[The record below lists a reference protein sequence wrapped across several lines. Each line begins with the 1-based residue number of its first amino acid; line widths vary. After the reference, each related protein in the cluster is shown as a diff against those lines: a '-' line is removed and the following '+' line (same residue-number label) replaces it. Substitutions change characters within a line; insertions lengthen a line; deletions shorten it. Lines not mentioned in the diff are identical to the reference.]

1 VAENQIDIVLQF
13 REIGSSILPAITQNL
28 QGLLA
33 GVQLLQRALQGLGS
47 VSMPASAGA
56 GAAALV
62 AQGRSLLQLQEEINR
77 SKQTGI
83 GIERQQIQLLQQSN
97 NIYRQQPRESAD
109 QWTSRLNAA
118 KRQSEAV
125 AELNRGPLTKVE
137 SNIQNWTTY
146 RDQGLTGERV
156 KSEINKQLAE
166 LEVRKKE
173 LARFGR
179 GDTVL
184 PPGIASAERGGDIVT
199 ERLTTAW
206 KGPGIDKSVTGA
218 AREQREQLIKDA
230 QNFSQHLLDMYGTD
244 IGLPSE
250 ILKEDPKRFRGL
262 DRQISKVRKDI
273 QSLEEV
279 QSISKKEMYN
289 TYQKEI
295 DELKLL
301 EKDLLDRR
309 KKFEEVSTIIR
320 RPSMPGWIQEK
331 GGEAL
336 RLQSI
341 ILDTERAQEHFA
353 DLTPAYGTESQ
364 GLQLQLP
371 GAGIKTFGGT
381 QLPGGAYFPGGTRM
395 GPGGNINPA
404 IPIGGQAELFAPE
417 KTYAAAVQAVK
428 ELIQLRTAELQ
439 TTNSLLA
446 TQKLITAEIKAS
458 TKNQYDNPITKDPK
472 LYAGQNI
479 YQDMPPEYGSEFIK
493 QVQDPDA
500 RRALEAAQQK
510 YLKQQKWTAANNI
523 ALQER
528 RDFQKNIDASAAA
541 VQQGPEFAKP
551 FAVEFIGQVK
561 EKVNQLTGEAEKVKE
576 VIAVFQELAETGN
589 QLDFGRY
596 EKLPVPEA
604 KQPSLPGLADAG
616 KRANTEAAALEP
628 TYNNMAAK
636 KYMDD
641 QTRQGKKNA
650 EVAARD
656 AEEDDTRRSTLL
668 SRENDA
674 LRDHWA
680 LKNTIVRQGVS
691 AHILNLAEE
700 ERLTTGRYQRWMQR
714 NAQELQAA
722 KQSPLFQPLV
732 EELLKNSAEFK
743 EKPLPVAASRAQI
756 DTRNRKLASHRLDAE
771 QVAATSVKD
780 ATSMAEAKINSQSL
794 MNSLGSVQQAIIDTT
809 TGFGNMG
816 KSATGAFNAGGQGS
830 FMMRYRMVALAQS
843 IFYMRDPLQMLQS
856 LTSVVFYQMLM
867 SSSSVLNNFMKMR
880 EAVKAVALLK
890 EGGVVGAS
898 ASDLINAKAAANAMK
913 EASEG
918 TGLLGKLGAATAFIP
933 TSAVIA
939 VGALA
944 LAGLATVITHIGA
957 AYQEAAA
964 AATRFVAITRMKD
977 RANYEG
983 MIQELDKIG
992 TAYAEI
998 AERQKNF
1005 YTRTIDNFSNLIRS
1019 LMGLETEFQKSAKAA
1034 GDYMRALP
1042 GVTREVTALKLAQED
1057 LKAAQIGVQKSEFDI
1072 EHAVTSEELEVAL
1085 QQRRKATAGV
1095 YGAEWGAGGV
1105 QERQFTIEQRTLDS
1119 QLRDV
1124 LKLLE
1129 KAASDMVKVAE
1140 VQHKAAVE
1148 IAANP
1153 GLAQR
1158 TGTRLSLQRQ
1168 FSQEEAVRRQGE
1180 VDVPTV
1186 TIDELLKEGQKVQQ
1200 QSMFLI
1206 PPEVFE
1212 YLGKQLWKLAGT
1224 LSEVNESLWSKFK
1237 GWVAG
1242 TSFGQYTKTRR
1253 AESYSLTEPQPPDAE
1268 FTRRQAQEIIDAA
1281 SKEHS
1286 LQEFSNRQATLGLE
1300 PAVQGPT
1307 AEYTL
1312 KEIDR
1317 IQKQQELANKTASTS
1332 VVSDVLRQKTTADR
1346 YQLETLTNDA
1356 RIKEVK
1362 EAQVSVQNR
1371 QKITA
1376 ADRRGL
1382 ELLQQFWNEV
1392 EKRYNI
1398 AVREN
1403 QAAQAEIAIREK
1415 ITTAEQAIAEQ
1426 KLQSQSTGIQNY
1438 QERFATV
1445 FAGGAQSLQQK
1456 QDKEVLQAA
1465 ANLAE
1470 AQKAEFGKWG
1480 PKTEVAWLD
1489 IQAIPKIH
1497 ESQWTLF
1504 YLQAQDRA
1512 NKLEIDI
1519 PLPFKMR
1526 EEESRLASVQ
1536 AREEVRQISGGT
1548 IQRAS
1553 QQAATPAMYQNALS
1567 AQQAFNKTTFEA
1579 DIKRLTDTEAKERA
1593 QINKTYIGERQWTA
1607 EHYQALN
1614 ILEQK
1619 YSNDRLKRRAQYND
1633 AELALT
1639 IEGMQ
1644 READLAAQQ
1653 NQLMQTLVGQREQSA
1668 AAQMSTT
1675 TNTNQWEVYLSQMK
1689 QNVNTGA
1696 EYQRKTMQTTQAANL
1711 AIAKVTGE
1719 KLVQDEIWSRKQL
1732 NENLLELEKRFQLER
1747 IVFEEGYTEK
1757 VRQLEE
1763 RASFERYQ
1771 RSDVRV
1777 LQEGMADALG
1787 EAKNVVQQGLSDLMT
1802 GEGKGWEAFWNNLWK
1817 GYANSASKMLTNYL
1831 FQPFERML
1839 TDQTTDIQ
1847 KSMTKEGS
1855 GQISSG
1861 AAGGGWLGML
1871 FDGAKKLFFGS
1882 DKATSDTKPLPGV
1895 TGTSSSAMDTW
1906 NQTYGRNAK
1915 AQASGL
1921 TASFAGDVSALNST
1935 GQIAQATQSAQIASQ
1950 TALQTFATTAATAIT
1965 TAMSSMST
1973 ITTATMTA
1981 LSTAAAELSLA
1992 ATALS
1997 TAASNS
2003 STGALANAA
2012 GPIANQSSPYI
2023 GSGAFTVAA
2032 EGGLFTDATPV
2043 IIGEAG
2049 PEVVLPLSNK
2059 KRMVEL
2065 LRLAGVRELAYG
2077 GLTGLEN
2084 PNNILGVGQ
2093 AQPATTV
2100 TQSGGI
2106 LFETGTGS
2114 NAIRYEDEK
2123 EASEEATK
2131 AMSAFSKAL
2140 MVVIP
2145 LLMIFGGQLGKS
2157 ASSGGGSGGIF
2168 GWLASLFGGGS
2179 SGWNGDTSSAAWQD
2193 WSANSMSMAS
2203 ASYAQGGLITKPT
2216 MALMGER
2223 GAEAVLNFRQLS
2235 SLSPEARAEVLAS
2248 LDSITPTKTPNLPFG
2263 DFRGLSESEKLRV
2276 LAELAVAGKTYDANK
2291 PNVRVW
2297 NGTIYIGTPE
2307 GGWTPV
2313 SYAWQNKGKVY
2324 GTGTAGEGPSGSGS
2338 GIGTGQGQTPGFGT
2352 LDSTMAQGMMAAAS
2366 LMGPQ
2371 ALAGVLGMR
2380 VASGLLT
2387 SGYEANP
2394 EYGVPTAADVQ
2405 ASYDYEG
2412 NVKGAAAQAARD
2424 TALGLEAPG
2433 GVGPKGAV
2441 AGGLTYGGTPT
2452 GISALTGEPENQA
2465 KDTTPS
2471 RTAGG
2476 YSPGWGPAQSSG
2488 WGTRNDPSRTQ
2499 KDPETPDPTTMGL
2512 GGPPSPAPDP
2522 TPTDPESSRNQAGA
2536 PSPSST
2542 PDSPTDTDSGRNSAG
2557 GGEDCFLRG
2566 TRVTMV
2572 NGTMKPI
2579 EEIIIGDHVLSW
2591 DEERHAFTPGT
2602 VAVLYSK
2609 TGEELETRSVI
2620 VITVDGC
2627 TPIRCTP
2634 RHPFLL
2640 ADGKWIEAGHLTVGM
2655 QLASGNVIVDISL
2668 QESID
2673 RVIWNFHVE
2682 PCPTYVIEGQIVH
2695 NKADDCFLR
2704 GTRIAMH
2711 DGTEKPVEEIA
2722 IGDYVRSWNEVER
2735 AFTDGTVVT
2744 LYSKTGE
2751 ELPYRTIVEVSM
2763 TNGRTIRCTPRH
2775 PFLLASWKWIE
2786 AGSLVKGTELASGA
2800 TVDSISLHNITDDK
2814 TIWNFHVE
2822 PCPTY
2827 IVEEQI
2833 VHNKGGPGTDTG
2845 GDGGGRCFLRGMLVT
2860 MADRTE
2866 KPIEKIVIGDRV
2878 GSWDEVR
2885 NIFIEGTVTR
2895 LFHDAGN
2902 GLLSRGIVLISFNDR
2917 NIRCTSQHLF
2927 LLKTGQWIEA
2937 GQLHR
2942 GDILASGQSILEIQR
2957 KDSDDCAIWNFHVEP
2972 CPTYIVQGQIVHNKD
2987 VARGGV
2993 IKASATKHIRMGE
3006 GGESELG
3013 IFVPKSM
3020 EQTGMQG
3027 EEGEVIG
3034 TMVNVLAKL
3043 TNRSPKDFM
3052 HAISGRNRKF
3062 ATGGLVTSSTFA
3074 ELGEGGKP
3082 ELVLPLTNQ
3091 DRMKELAEQAGYH
3104 LIPMKGIEHFASGGF
3119 VNAPPPP
3126 APQVHKQQIA
3136 APARA
3141 DVTVISLTR
3150 DEDLQAM
3157 IASGVARGSQVVIHD
3172 VIKSL
3177 AGNRAIRR
3185 QIQRTA

>member
-1747 IVFEEGYTEK
+1747 MVFEEGFIEK
-1757 VRQLEE
+1757 KRQLEE
-1763 RASFERYQ
+1763 RASRDRYD
-1771 RSDVRV
+1771 RSDTK
-1777 LQEGMADALG
+1777 LIYEGMAESLSSVKGVISQELG
-1787 EAKNVVQQGLSDLMT
+1787 DFMV
-1802 GEGKGWEAFWNNLWK
+1802 GEGKGWENFWNNLWK
-1817 GYANSASKMLTNYL
+1817 AYTRSSANFLTNIL
-1831 FQPFERML
+1831 MKPFERSL
-1839 TDQTTDIQ
+1839 DQITNDAQ
-1847 KSMTKEGS
+1847 KSMTEPGA
-1855 GQISSG
+1855 GQWSNAG
-1861 AAGGGWLGML
+1861 GGGWLGGL
-1871 FDGAKKLFFGS
+1871 IDGLFGS
-1882 DKATSDTKPLPGV
+1882 K
-1895 TGTSSSAMDTW
+1895 
-1906 NQTYGRNAK
+1906 Q
-1915 AQASGL
+1915 
-1921 TASFAGDVSALNST
+1921 TAS
-1935 GQIAQATQSAQIASQ
+1935 
-1950 TALQTFATTAATAIT
+1950 
-1965 TAMSSMST
+1965 
-1973 ITTATMTA
+1973 
-1981 LSTAAAELSLA
+1981 
-1992 ATALS
+1992 
-1997 TAASNS
+1997 
-2003 STGALANAA
+2003 
-2012 GPIANQSSPYI
+2012 NQSSNIDPKISTIGQLIGDSVSSSLRQQNAAIVNLNATTVNIVGGVSNLLNGY
-2023 GSGAFTVAA
+2023 GSGTGPDLGSSDWKDWSNLSSLAVPKEFAT
-2032 EGGLFTDATPV
+2032 GDIINKPTLGL
-2043 IIGEAG
+2043 IGEAG
-2049 PEVVLPLSNK
+2049 PELILPLK
-2059 KRMVEL
+2059 DRKRTLEL
-2065 LRLAGVRELAYG
+2065 LRVAGIRGYANG
-2077 GLTGLEN
+2077 GMVTGLED
-2084 PNNILGVGQ
+2084 PNKIMGKGW

-2100 TQSGGI
+2100 TGANGF
-2106 LFETGTGS
+2106 LFETGTPS
-2114 NAIRYEDEK
+2114 NALRKDEEK
-2123 EASEEATK
+2123 IAEAAKKSAT
-2131 AMSAFSKAL
+2131 ALETFGKAL
-2140 MVVIP
+2140 LVTLP
-2145 LLMIFGGQLGKS
+2145 LLMQFGSTLNLKNKGTTSGGFFSGIGDFFTGLFSSKSSEKYLNELAQSGAGTPNGVAGTYDSALTDNTQALISNSEKTSTSNDTVVTGMKAAGSWFTALITPIQLLITAITANTAAEQIGA
-2157 ASSGGGSGGIF
+2157 ASGSGGGLLG
-2168 GWLASLFGGGS
+2168 LFGGGGGGGAGPGGGDATSGFDIGTS
-2179 SGWNGDTSSAAWQD
+2179 SGMFAAE
-2193 WSANSMSMAS
+2193 AFAK
-2203 ASYAQGGLITKPT
+2203 GGLITRPT
-2216 MALMGER
+2216 LALMGEAGPELVISNQELR
-2223 GAEAVLNFRQLS
+2223 DAQN
-2235 SLSPEARAEVLAS
+2235 SLPA
-2248 LDSITPTKTPNLPFG
+2248 G
-2263 DFRGLSESEKLRV
+2263 DFRALSKEDQIRV
-2276 LAELAVAGKTYDANK
+2276 LNELATAGKSYDANK
-2291 PNVRVW
+2291 PNIRVW
-2297 NGTIYIGTPE
+2297 GGTTYIGTPE

-2313 SYAWQNKGKVY
+2313 SYKWQKKGKVY
-2324 GTGTAGEGPSGSGS
+2324 GEGEVGEGPSGSGY
-2338 GIGTGQGQTPGFGT
+2338 GGRGNTGDIPGFGK
-2352 LDSTMAQGMMAAAS
+2352 LDPTMANMMQAIAS
-2366 LMGPQ
+2366 LNPQ
-2371 ALAGVLGMR
+2371 MALSVLAMRALSATIAGDYQADIM
-2380 VASGLLT
+2380 A
-2387 SGYEANP
+2387 
-2394 EYGVPTAADVQ
+2394 GVPTEQQVQ
-2405 ASYDYEG
+2405 DAYDQLG
-2412 NVKGAAAQAARD
+2412 NIAGAQLDAQRSAQID
-2424 TALGLEAPG
+2424 SLNKEIGLSLDIGSPNRESGLPG
-2433 GVGPKGAV
+2433 YGTGPKASSV
-2441 AGGLTYGGTPT
+2441 SNPDL
-2452 GISALTGEPENQA
+2452 
-2465 KDTTPS
+2465 DTKQ
-2471 RTAGG
+2471 
-2476 YSPGWGPAQSSG
+2476 PGWGPAQSPG

-2512 GGPPSPAPDP
+2512 GGPPSPEA
-2522 TPTDPESSRNQAGA
+2522 TPSPEAQGYEGNLGGGA
-2536 PSPSST
+2536 PAGGVNDGTST
-2542 PDSPTDTDSGRNSAG
+2542 GTGRGSGGDGSTGGETGAGGGQGPGGSEGADTDSGGHGAAG
-2557 GGEDCFLRG
+2557 DGSMNAQGGVQVARG
-2566 TRVTMV
+2566 KTRVT
-2572 NGTMKPI
+2572 
-2579 EEIIIGDHVLSW
+2579 
-2591 DEERHAFTPGT
+2591 F
-2602 VAVLYSK
+2602 
-2609 TGEELETRSVI
+2609 GE
-2620 VITVDGC
+2620 
-2627 TPIRCTP
+2627 
-2634 RHPFLL
+2634 
-2640 ADGKWIEAGHLTVGM
+2640 A
-2655 QLASGNVIVDISL
+2655 
-2668 QESID
+2668 
-2673 RVIWNFHVE
+2673 
-2682 PCPTYVIEGQIVH
+2682 
-2695 NKADDCFLR
+2695 
-2704 GTRIAMH
+2704 
-2711 DGTEKPVEEIA
+2711 
-2722 IGDYVRSWNEVER
+2722 
-2735 AFTDGTVVT
+2735 
-2744 LYSKTGE
+2744 
-2751 ELPYRTIVEVSM
+2751 
-2763 TNGRTIRCTPRH
+2763 
-2775 PFLLASWKWIE
+2775 
-2786 AGSLVKGTELASGA
+2786 
-2800 TVDSISLHNITDDK
+2800 
-2814 TIWNFHVE
+2814 
-2822 PCPTY
+2822 
-2827 IVEEQI
+2827 
-2833 VHNKGGPGTDTG
+2833 
-2845 GDGGGRCFLRGMLVT
+2845 
-2860 MADRTE
+2860 
-2866 KPIEKIVIGDRV
+2866 
-2878 GSWDEVR
+2878 
-2885 NIFIEGTVTR
+2885 
-2895 LFHDAGN
+2895 
-2902 GLLSRGIVLISFNDR
+2902 
-2917 NIRCTSQHLF
+2917 
-2927 LLKTGQWIEA
+2927 
-2937 GQLHR
+2937 
-2942 GDILASGQSILEIQR
+2942 
-2957 KDSDDCAIWNFHVEP
+2957 
-2972 CPTYIVQGQIVHNKD
+2972 
-2987 VARGGV
+2987 
-2993 IKASATKHIRMGE
+2993 
-3006 GGESELG
+3006 GESELG

-3020 EQTGMQG
+3020 EQPGRQG

-3052 HAISGRNRKF
+3052 HAMSGRNRKF
-3062 ATGGLVTSSTFA
+3062 ATGGFVTSSTFA

-3091 DRMKELAEQAGYH
+3091 ERMKELAEQAGYH

-3119 VNAPPPP
+3119 INAPPPP
-3126 APQVHKQQIA
+3126 PPQIHRQQSA
-3136 APARA
+3136 TPAQA
-3141 DVTVISLTR
+3141 NVTVISLTR
-3150 DEDLQAM
+3150 SEDLQALV
-3157 IASGVARGSQVVIHD
+3157 ASSIARGSQVVIHD
-3172 VIKSL
+3172 VMKSL

-3185 QIQRTA
+3185 QIQRMA